1 MEQAKSRE
9 DQPKSSEEQPKSRE
23 HRPKSS
29 EDQRKS
35 SEGHQKSR
43 EEQQKSSEEQQ
54 KSSEDQRKSRED
66 PPPPTL
72 LVFCA
77 SRKPSFSLPSNHSIK
92 KSVQPSGRFLIVL
105 VESFKAIEMFAP
117 IGVVEIGDGYAC

>member
-23 HRPKSS
+23 DRP
-29 EDQRKS
+29 
-35 SEGHQKSR
+35 
-43 EEQQKSSEEQQ
+43 KSSEEQQ

-105 VESFKAIEMFAP
+105 VESFKTVEMFAP
-117 IGVVEIGDGYAC
+117 IGVV